1 MELDAYHTGEYIAL
15 KLKEAIRMW
24 SLEIKV
30 HLGIRD
36 NAANMICAMRM
47 AEITSFGCVSHTLQL
62 VIQDALFTQASVEAV
77 IKKSR
82 RIVTHFKHSEQ
93 ACRKMEDF
101 QKSCGVPSHKLL
113 QDVETR
119 WNSSYLMLE
128 RLVEQKT
135 AVNLFSVQQ
144 GGISTLSAS
153 EWELA
158 ERVVRILQPF
168 YVATLE
174 LSSDNACISVVV
186 PLTAMLLGK
195 LQSTG
200 EDRGLIQLKRDSM
213 SRRFAH
219 IKREPHIIAATLLD
233 PRFKD
238 AYFNAEETAAAE
250 SEIRNFLR
258 SVQPANGKL
267 IFSQFLRCMS

>member
-1 MELDAYHTGEYIAL
+1 
-15 KLKEAIRMW
+15 
-24 SLEIKV
+24 
-30 HLGIRD
+30 
-36 NAANMICAMRM
+36 
-47 AEITSFGCVSHTLQL
+47 
-62 VIQDALFTQASVEAV
+62 
-77 IKKSR
+77 
-82 RIVTHFKHSEQ
+82 
-93 ACRKMEDF
+93 
-101 QKSCGVPSHKLL
+101 
-113 QDVETR
+113 
-119 WNSSYLMLE
+119 MLE

-168 YVATLE
+168 YAATLE
-174 LSSDNACISVVV
+174 LSSDDACISVVV

-200 EDRGLIQLKRDSM
+200 EDRGLLQLKAALHDSM
-213 SRRFAH
+213 NRRFVH
-219 IKREPHIIAATLLD
+219 IKREPHIIVATLLD

-238 AYFNAEETAAAE
+238 AYFNAEETSAAE